1 MMVSTAVLDLDL
13 NAKLTKGQ
21 GVANGIKNS
30 KFSTSQLLRIKKKK
44 MFKTEVL
51 IRKMRKME
59 RMEKMEKMGRMPKLT
74 TNPYLILMSL
84 EKLKRNYDLT
94 ATI

>member
-1 MMVSTAVLDLDL
+1 
-13 NAKLTKGQ
+13 
-21 GVANGIKNS
+21 
-30 KFSTSQLLRIKKKK
+30 
-44 MFKTEVL
+44 
-51 IRKMRKME
+51 
-59 RMEKMEKMGRMPKLT
+59 MEKMEKMGRMPKLT